1 VALKR
6 GPTVPGTD
14 RVTIHTV
21 AADAG
26 VSFAAVSKVL
36 RNAYGV
42 SDALR
47 EKVQTSIDRLG
58 YRPNVAARAM
68 RGHTYRVGVLLV
80 EMANPFLPDVI
91 AGINATLIPAGYQA
105 LIGVGQS
112 RETLEVS
119 LIESMIDSRMDGV
132 ILVAPHIPGDTLATL
147 ARQIPTVIIGQHEPT
162 AKEFDSVNSD
172 DRLGAALAVR
182 ALVERGHRDI
192 GMLVPHSAQVKTRS
206 VMHQRELGYRQAM
219 TEAGLGAHIR
229 SIYVPDR
236 TPGDPPGQHE
246 ADIKRAL
253 AAPDRPSALF
263 CWSDLDGVDV
273 VIAARALGLKV
284 PGDLSVIGY
293 DNSRIAA
300 LGPIG
305 LASIDQQGPRIG
317 ALAAETLLSRVHG
330 RKTAEHLKVTPHL
343 AVRGSL

>member
-1 VALKR
+1 MKR
-6 GPTVPGTD
+6 GAKSGGTE

-47 EKVQTSIDRLG
+47 EKVLASIDRLG

-68 RGHTYRVGVLLV
+68 RGHTYRIGILLV
-80 EMANPFLPDVI
+80 EMTNPFLPDVI
-91 AGINATLIPAGYQA
+91 DGINATLLPAGYQA
-105 LIGVGQS
+105 LVGVGQS
-112 RETLEVS
+112 RETLETS

-132 ILVAPHIPGDTLATL
+132 ILVAPHIPGETLSSL
-147 ARQIPTVIIGQHEPT
+147 ARQIPTVVVGQHEPT

-172 DRLGAALAVR
+172 DRLGAAIAVR
-182 ALVERGHRDI
+182 AFVERGHRRI
-192 GMLVPHSAQVKTRS
+192 GMLVPQSSQFKSRS
-206 VMHQRELGYRQAM
+206 VMHQREIGYRLAM
-219 TEAGLGAHIR
+219 IEAGLGDHVQ

-236 TPGDPPGQHE
+236 SPGDRPGQHE
-246 ADIKRAL
+246 GDIRRAL
-253 AAPDRPSALF
+253 AAPDRPTALF

-273 VIAARALGLKV
+273 VIAARAMGLAV

-300 LGPIG
+300 LAPIG

-317 ALAAETLLSRVHG
+317 ALAAETLLSRIHG
-330 RKTAEHLKVTPHL
+330 RKTAEHLQVVPHL
-343 AVRGSL
+343 AERGSL